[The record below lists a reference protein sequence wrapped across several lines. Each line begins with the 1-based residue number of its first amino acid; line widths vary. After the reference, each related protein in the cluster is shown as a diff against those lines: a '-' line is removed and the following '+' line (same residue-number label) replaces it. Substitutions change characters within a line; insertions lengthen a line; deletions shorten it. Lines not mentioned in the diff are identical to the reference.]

1 MFKKSTLAQARLH
14 ELIPGGAHTYAR
26 GSDQYPDGMA
36 PVLVRGRGA
45 RMGDLLN
52 TDESRVLLY
61 TTRGAE
67 TTAAHTDAD
76 IEQTIEAEAGALQ
89 VYSRAVEEGSTESF
103 LVGRPVAPMREFAEP
118 RRLRQPVATT
128 MGGAS

>member
-14 ELIPGGAHTYAR
+14 ELIPDGAHTYAR

-52 TDESRVLLY
+52 PDESRVLLY
-61 TTRGAE
+61 PTRGAE

-76 IEQTIEAEAGALQ
+76 IEQTIEAAALQ

-103 LVGRPVAPMREFAEP
+103 LVGRPVAPVREFAEP